1 MGNLLTYSQQIV
13 IKKISS
19 NNINRFDE
27 ICKEVEA
34 TDLKDL
40 LGLAL
45 LQDLQNNP
53 NTNDNKLLLNGTTY
67 QNEFDQTVSHKGIRY
82 VLAYLIYSRYIGES
96 FAFDTFSG
104 MVRKTGDNSEPLS
117 EGSIKRLQA
126 EAKRIAM
133 SEFENIKYYL
143 NLNYNTFPLWIY
155 KISTKP
161 FTPRFGSV
169 SKTAYNEDKMYRCET
184 TGKLI
189 RNV

>member
-1 MGNLLTYSQQIV
+1 MSNLLTYSQQIV

-27 ICKEVEA
+27 ICREVEA
-34 TDLKDL
+34 TDLKDI

-53 NTNDNKLLLNGTTY
+53 TTADNKLLLDGTTY
-67 QNEFDQTVSHKGIRY
+67 LNEFDQTVSHKGIRY
-82 VLAYLIYSRYIGES
+82 VLAYMIYSRYIGES
-96 FAFDTFSG
+96 FAQDTYSG
-104 MVRKTGDNSEPLS
+104 MVRKTGDNSEALS
-117 EGSIKRLQA
+117 EGSIKRLQN
-126 EAKRIAM
+126 EARKIAM

-143 NLNYNTFPLWIY
+143 NLNYDKFPLWIY

-161 FTPRFGSV
+161 YTPKFSSI
-169 SKTAYNEDKMYRCET
+169 SKTAYNEDKFERCPT

-189 RNV
+189 R